1 MKHALRCVLD
11 QRITTIREQHASG
24 GKLVRHQIQHS
35 MCNFLIIPH
44 STEQGYF
51 LVFLKSLRPLLT
63 FRAVSPDRAGGYNIN
78 PYWGQFYC
86 QRLAQTFNRAVTA
99 PYVAPNPIGR

>member
-1 MKHALRCVLD
+1 MKHTLRCELD
-11 QRITTIREQHASG
+11 QRITAIREQHASG

-35 MCNFLIIPH
+35 MCDFLIIPH

-63 FRAVSPDRAGGYNIN
+63 LRAVSPNCAGDTTLTRTGANSTANALPKLSIA
-78 PYWGQFYC
+78 P
-86 QRLAQTFNRAVTA
+86 LAA